1 MDWINATS
9 DLNMTFLLDFTSA
22 DLNHCRNP
30 VPEQLP
36 RGVWCFYSLSGCGSL
51 DPTQCCLEY
60 CDVPLCS
67 KQVHVDPIAVK
78 ISKVCQMQHIFD
90 LGLLHL
96 LRIDLQTKLTNYSKI
111 NYTCI
116 GFLKSCSR
124 EYVTLL
130 ALYQEPLT
138 QHLYLRYYK
147 GTSYF
152 IYSITTKL
160 HIHGLVK
167 ELEVG
172 KMQLHEYIQHSI

>member
-1 MDWINATS
+1 
-9 DLNMTFLLDFTSA
+9 
-22 DLNHCRNP
+22 
-30 VPEQLP
+30 
-36 RGVWCFYSLSGCGSL
+36 
-51 DPTQCCLEY
+51 
-60 CDVPLCS
+60 
-67 KQVHVDPIAVK
+67 
-78 ISKVCQMQHIFD
+78 MQHIFD

-147 GTSYF
+147 ETSYF

-172 KMQLHEYIQHSI
+172 KMQLHEYIQHSIWVHVFECMSVCQRVMRHTGMGSFSEQCAQMRIRPKVCLLTTADWRGETCVGDTHMQC